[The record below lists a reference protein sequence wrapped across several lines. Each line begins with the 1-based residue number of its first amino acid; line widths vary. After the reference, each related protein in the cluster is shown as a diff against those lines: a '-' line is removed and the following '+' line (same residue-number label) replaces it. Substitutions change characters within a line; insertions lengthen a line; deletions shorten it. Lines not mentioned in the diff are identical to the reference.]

1 MRRRRIYIFPLVCL
15 LFLVACGKPAQPIAS
30 IYSVEEYDARIGVW
44 YNFSTVDWAML
55 DTLYYRPYNCD
66 WPDEYVAFV
75 GENHIPEEDARVWH
89 LLQNART
96 KFHQD
101 NLPLCAIS
109 TPEQCARLDKV
120 DAAFDTVFVHYMQDD
135 YYLRAF
141 VDAYQDVMPEQIDK
155 IKIGH

>member
-1 MRRRRIYIFPLVCL
+1 MRQHYQMSILLVCL
-15 LFLVACGKPAQPIAS
+15 FSFASCGLRHPSHYYSPI
-30 IYSVEEYDARIGVW
+30 EYDVRIGVW

-66 WPDEYVAFV
+66 WPDEYVASV

-101 NLPLCAIS
+101 NLPLRAVS
-109 TPEQCARLDKV
+109 MPEQRTHLDQV
-120 DAAFDTVFVHYMQDD
+120 DAAFDTVFVRYMQND

-141 VDAYQDVMPEQIDK
+141 VGAYQETLPEQIDQL
-155 IKIGH
+155 

>member
-1 MRRRRIYIFPLVCL
+1 MLKKIRLIAQSVILIGL
-15 LFLVACGKPAQPIAS
+15 LCLVACSKPSTPVAG
-30 IYSVEEYDARIGVW
+30 IYSAEEYDARIGVW

-55 DTLYYRPYNCD
+55 DTFYYRPYNCD
-66 WPDEYVAFV
+66 WPDEYVASV

-101 NLPLCAIS
+101 NLPLRAAS
-109 TPEQCARLDKV
+109 TAEQRAHLDQV
-120 DAAFDTVFVHYMQDD
+120 DAAFDTVFVRYMQND

-141 VDAYQDVMPEQIDK
+141 VDAYQEVLPQQIDEL
-155 IKIGH
+155 